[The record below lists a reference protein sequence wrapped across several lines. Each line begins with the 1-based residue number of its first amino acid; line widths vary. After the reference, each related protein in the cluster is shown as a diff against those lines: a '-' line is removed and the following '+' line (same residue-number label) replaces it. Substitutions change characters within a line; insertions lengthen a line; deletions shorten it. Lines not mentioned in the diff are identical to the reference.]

1 MALYSLILEDHTVF
15 MNRQRRGLL
24 RLPSEDKNADMYEY
38 IMDILAKNG
47 YNHYEVSNFGL
58 PGFESKHNITYWD
71 NEERQDI

>member
-38 IMDILAKNG
+38 IMDILAK
-47 YNHYEVSNFGL
+47 
-58 PGFESKHNITYWD
+58 K
-71 NEERQDI
+71 

>member
-38 IMDILAKNG
+38 IMDILAKMVIITMKFQILA
-47 YNHYEVSNFGL
+47 YQDL
-58 PGFESKHNITYWD
+58 RANI
-71 NEERQDI
+71 I